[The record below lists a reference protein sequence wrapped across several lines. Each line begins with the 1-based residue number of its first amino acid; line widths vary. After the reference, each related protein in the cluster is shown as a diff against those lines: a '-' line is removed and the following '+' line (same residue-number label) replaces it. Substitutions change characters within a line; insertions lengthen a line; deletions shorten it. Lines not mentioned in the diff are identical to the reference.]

1 MGGLSK
7 EGTLRHQWLAECVPD
22 FRHSFG
28 FMCLLTQ
35 HGRVCRPLRSR
46 LLTQLLQNDVK
57 VFCTTI
63 NLGVRRARNML

>member
-1 MGGLSK
+1 
-7 EGTLRHQWLAECVPD
+7 
-22 FRHSFG
+22 
-28 FMCLLTQ
+28 
-35 HGRVCRPLRSR
+35 LRSR